1 MSTCDQC
8 QKVPCH
14 NGDDCSWNKNDG
26 CNFCH
31 CEEVTSDDFENDNSA
46 AIMAH
51 NITKEQGHAGID
63 AFNEAVEDKRQD
75 GQPRHD
81 GTAIL
86 DKTVNLLSPGANK
99 KQLSAGEEDE
109 D

>member
-8 QKVPCH
+8 EKVPCH

-31 CEEVTSDDFENDNSA
+31 CDFDNGYSVE
-46 AIMAH
+46 IQIH
-51 NITKEQGHAGID
+51 NINREQGHAAID
-63 AFNEAVEDKRQD
+63 AAAEAVEDKRQD

-81 GTAIL
+81 GHAIL
-86 DKTVNLLSPGANK
+86 DKTDKLLSQGANK
-99 KQLSAGEEDE
+99 KQLSAGDEDE

>member
-1 MSTCDQC
+1 MTCVQC
-8 QKVPCH
+8 EREPCN
-14 NGDDCSWNKNDG
+14 NGDDCWYYRNEG

-31 CEEVTSDDFENDNSA
+31 CEEVTSDDFDNGYSVE
-46 AIMAH
+46 IQIH
-51 NITKEQGHAGID
+51 NINREQGHAAID
-63 AFNEAVEDKRQD
+63 AVAEAVEDKRQD

-81 GTAIL
+81 GHAIL
-86 DKTVNLLSPGANK
+86 DKTDNLLSQGANK